1 MKMLRIISR
10 VLIGLIFVFSGYVKV
25 IDPVGSGIKFGE
37 YFEAFHMH
45 ALAPAS
51 LVFGVMLAV
60 VELVIGICLLFGIKV
75 KLISWATLAFMIF
88 FTVLTFI
95 LAVFNPVSDCGCF
108 GDAIKLTNWETFYK
122 NLIIL
127 PFTIFIFVQRSNY
140 KSYFSDKTEWMLLVI
155 LVIFSTG
162 IAVYAYRHLP
172 LIDFMAY
179 KVGSNI
185 QEGRNIPEG
194 APEAVFDNTFIYEK
208 DGKQDRFKIDNLPDS
223 TWTFVD
229 TETVL
234 ISEGYVPP
242 TSDFTIT
249 DKHGDFITDEILE
262 LPGYMVFII
271 STDIT
276 KVNRKEMAEIN
287 SLHTYC
293 KAHGIHYMVLSSSGY
308 DDIET
313 TLSKT
318 GTGIDIYFTDAT
330 VLKSMIRSNPG
341 VMLLKDATILK
352 KWSNHDIPSV
362 EEFEQIIKEDMSVV
376 ISGSNS
382 REKWTT
388 ILLSLVI
395 LCILGVFAFMTKK
408 KV

>member
-10 VLIGLIFVFSGYVKV
+10 VLIGLIFLFSGYVKV
-25 IDPVGSGIKFGE
+25 IDPVGSAIKFGE

-60 VELVIGICLLFGIKV
+60 VELVIGICLLFGVKV
-75 KLISWATLAFMIF
+75 KLISWATLAFMVF

-127 PFTIFIFVQRSNY
+127 PFTIFIFIQRSNY
-140 KSYFSDKTEWMLLVI
+140 KSYFPDKTEWMLLSI
-155 LVIFSTG
+155 LVAFSTG

-185 QEGRNIPEG
+185 QEGRSIPEG

-229 TETVL
+229 AETIL
-234 ISEGYVPP
+234 ISEGYVPL

-249 DKHGDFITDEILE
+249 DKNGDFITDEILE

-287 SLHTYC
+287 SLYAYS
-293 KAHGIHYMVLSSSGY
+293 KAHDIHCMVLTSSGY
-308 DDIET
+308 NDIET
-313 TLSKT
+313 TLSET
-318 GTGIDIYFTDAT
+318 GTDFDTYFTDAT

-341 VMLLKDATILK
+341 IMLLNNATILK

-362 EEFEQIIKEDMSVV
+362 EEFEQIITEDMNLV
-376 ISGSNS
+376 ISGYNS
-382 REKWTT
+382 REKWIT
-388 ILLSLVI
+388 ILLSLII
-395 LCILGVFAFMTKK
+395 LCIIGVFAFMTNKN
-408 KV
+408 V